1 MHGQQITTTAR
12 SRHDRLSDMVDRQP
26 TDLSF
31 ENNSNALVYL
41 IHGVTGTPVEMRYLA
56 RGLARRGGDVY
67 ATTLPGHCTSLR
79 ELLKTNEQQWC
90 DHVGKQ
96 LAYVRERY
104 EHVYVAGL
112 SAGSLLALE
121 ASTIVTVDGIG
132 VLSPTFFYDGWNTP
146 RSHAILPLA
155 LKLVPECLQHLLFH
169 LDGPPYGV
177 KDSLIQSHIRAS
189 YTAASV
195 FHEWVGLWWEGYRSE
210 SVEDGTDPPPSAS
223 KGYPLF
229 PLRTLTEI
237 DRLKSRVRKLLEK
250 VSAPTLILQ
259 ATEDDMTGP
268 RNAQFVYDEI
278 TSIQKQIVMLDDCYH
293 VITVDRQR
301 QAVVKYLDA
310 FFKLSARAHHGA
322 GEQAHEESV
331 AR

>member
-1 MHGQQITTTAR
+1 MHGQQITATAQ
-12 SRHDRLSDMVDRQP
+12 SRHDRLSEMVGRRS
-26 TDLSF
+26 TDLIF
-31 ENNSNALVYL
+31 ENDSNALVYL
-41 IHGVTGTPVEMRYLA
+41 IHGITGTPVEMRYLA
-56 RGLARRGGDVY
+56 RGLARRGENVY

-79 ELLKTNEQQWC
+79 NLVRTSEQQWC

-112 SAGSLLALE
+112 SAGALLALE
-121 ASTIVTVDGIG
+121 ASTRVAVDGVG

-169 LDGPPYGV
+169 LDGHPYGV
-177 KDSLIQSHIRAS
+177 KDSMIQAHIRAS
-189 YTAASV
+189 YTSASV
-195 FHEWVGLWWEGYRSE
+195 FNEWVGLWWEGYRSE
-210 SVEDGTDPPPSAS
+210 SVENGTEPSSAAS

-229 PLRTLTEI
+229 PLQTLTEI
-237 DRLKSRVRKLLEK
+237 DRLMSRVRKILEK
-250 VSAPTLILQ
+250 VSAPTMILQ

-278 TSIQKQIVMLDDCYH
+278 ASTQKQVVLLDDCYH

-301 QAVVKYLDA
+301 QAVVKHLDA
-310 FFKLSARAHHGA
+310 FFKLSSLAHHGA
-322 GEQAHEESV
+322 GEQTHEESV

>member
-1 MHGQQITTTAR
+1 MTLPTLSNQ
-12 SRHDRLSDMVDRQP
+12 DRLSDMVGRQP
-26 TDLSF
+26 TDIILQKGNHS
-31 ENNSNALVYL
+31 LVYL

-56 RGLARRGGDVY
+56 RGLARHGRDVY

-79 ELLKTNEQQWC
+79 DLIRTSEQQWRE
-90 DHVGKQ
+90 HVAKQ
-96 LAYVRERY
+96 LAYARERY

-112 SAGSLLALE
+112 SAGALLSLE
-121 ASTIVTVDGIG
+121 ASTMVAVDGVG
-132 VLSPTFFYDGWNTP
+132 VMSPTFFYDGWNTP

-177 KDSLIQSHIRAS
+177 KDAMIQANIRAS
-189 YTAASV
+189 YTPSSV
-195 FHEWVGLWWEGYRSE
+195 FHEWVNLWWEGHGSE
-210 SVEDGTDPPPSAS
+210 ATGNGTDLPSAAS

-237 DRLKSRVRKLLEK
+237 DRLMRRVKRRLEK

-259 ATEDDMTGP
+259 ASDDDMTGP

-278 TSIQKQIVMLDDCYH
+278 VSVQKRIVMLEDCYH

-301 QAVVKYLDA
+301 QAVVKHLNE
-310 FFKLSARAHHGA
+310 FFGATTLASHGA
-322 GEQAHEESV
+322 RKLDQEERVAH
-331 AR
+331 

>member
-1 MHGQQITTTAR
+1 MTIKSLNG
-12 SRHDRLSDMVDRQP
+12 HDRLSEMVDRQP
-26 TDLSF
+26 TDIILQ
-31 ENNSNALVYL
+31 NGRNSLVYL
-41 IHGVTGTPVEMRYLA
+41 IHGITGTPVEMRYLG
-56 RGLARRGGDVY
+56 RGLARREEDVY

-79 ELLKTNEQQWC
+79 DLVRTSEQQWC
-90 DHVGKQ
+90 EHVCKQ
-96 LAYVRERY
+96 LAYARERY

-121 ASTIVTVDGIG
+121 ASTRVAVDGVG

-169 LDGPPYGV
+169 VDGPPYGV
-177 KDSLIQSHIRAS
+177 KDSMIQAHIRAS
-189 YTAASV
+189 YTTASV
-195 FHEWVGLWWEGYRSE
+195 FHEWVSLWWEGHRSE
-210 SVEDGTDPPPSAS
+210 AVGNGTDPSSAAS

-237 DRLKSRVRKLLEK
+237 DRLMNRVRGHLDN
-250 VSAPTLILQ
+250 VSAPTVILQ
-259 ATEDDMTGP
+259 ATDDDMTGP
-268 RNAQFVYDEI
+268 RNAQLVYDEI
-278 TSIQKQIVMLDDCYH
+278 ASMQKQIVLLDDCYH

-301 QAVVKYLDA
+301 QAVVNHLKE
-310 FFKLSARAHHGA
+310 FFSLSTSVHHGV
-322 GEQAHEESV
+322 GEQNDGKSV

>member
-1 MHGQQITTTAR
+1 MTLPAL
-12 SRHDRLSDMVDRQP
+12 SNHDRLSDMVGRQP
-26 TDLSF
+26 TDIILQKANHS
-31 ENNSNALVYL
+31 LVYL

-56 RGLARRGGDVY
+56 RGLARHGRDVY

-79 ELLKTNEQQWC
+79 DLIRTSEQQWRE
-90 DHVGKQ
+90 HVAKQ
-96 LAYVRERY
+96 LAYARERY

-112 SAGSLLALE
+112 SAGALLSLE
-121 ASTIVTVDGIG
+121 ASTMVAVDGVG
-132 VLSPTFFYDGWNTP
+132 VMSPTFFYDGWNTP

-177 KDSLIQSHIRAS
+177 KDAMIQANIRAS
-189 YTAASV
+189 YTPSSV
-195 FHEWVGLWWEGYRSE
+195 FHEWVNLWWEGHRSE
-210 SVEDGTDPPPSAS
+210 ATENGTDSPSAAS

-237 DRLKSRVRKLLEK
+237 DRLMRRVKRRLEN

-259 ATEDDMTGP
+259 ASDDDMTGP

-278 TSIQKQIVMLDDCYH
+278 VSAQKRIVMLEDCYH

-301 QAVVKYLDA
+301 QAVVKHLNE
-310 FFKLSARAHHGA
+310 FFGASALASHGA
-322 GEQAHEESV
+322 GKLDQEERVAH
-331 AR
+331 

>member
-1 MHGQQITTTAR
+1 MTVKTSNG
-12 SRHDRLSDMVDRQP
+12 HDRLSEMVDRHP
-26 TDLSF
+26 TDLIF
-31 ENNSNALVYL
+31 QDDRNALVYL
-41 IHGVTGTPVEMRYLA
+41 IHGITGTPVEMRYLA

-79 ELLKTNEQQWC
+79 DLVRTNEQQWC
-90 DHVGKQ
+90 EHVCKQ
-96 LAYVRERY
+96 LAYARERY
-104 EHVYVAGL
+104 EHVYVTGL

-121 ASTIVTVDGIG
+121 ASTRVAVDGVG

-146 RSHAILPLA
+146 LSHAILPMA
-155 LKLVPECLQHLLFH
+155 LKLVPESLQHLFFH
-169 LDGPPYGV
+169 VDGPPYGV
-177 KDSLIQSHIRAS
+177 KDSMIQAHIRAS
-189 YTAASV
+189 YTTASV
-195 FHEWVGLWWEGYRSE
+195 FHEWVSLWWEGYRNE
-210 SVEDGTDPPPSAS
+210 TVGNGTDSSSAAS

-237 DRLKSRVRKLLEK
+237 DRLMNRVKGRLEK

-259 ATEDDMTGP
+259 ATDDDMTGP

-278 TSIQKQIVMLDDCYH
+278 TSTQKQIVLLDDCYH

-301 QAVVKYLDA
+301 QAVVTHLNE
-310 FFKLSARAHHGA
+310 FFRLSTSAHHGA
-322 GEQAHEESV
+322 GEQNYGESV

>member
-1 MHGQQITTTAR
+1 MTVKTLN
-12 SRHDRLSDMVDRQP
+12 SHDRLSEMTDRRS
-26 TDLSF
+26 TDLIF
-31 ENNSNALVYL
+31 QNDSNALVYL
-41 IHGVTGTPVEMRYLA
+41 IHGITGTPIEMRYLA
-56 RGLARRGGDVY
+56 RGLARLGGDIY

-79 ELLKTNEQQWC
+79 DLVRTNQQQWC
-90 DHVGKQ
+90 EHVCKQ
-96 LAYVRERY
+96 LAYARERY

-121 ASTIVTVDGIG
+121 AATIVAVDGVG

-169 LDGPPYGV
+169 VDGPPYGV
-177 KDSLIQSHIRAS
+177 KDSMIQAHIRAS
-189 YTAASV
+189 YTPASV
-195 FHEWVGLWWEGYRSE
+195 YHEWVSLWWKGYRSE
-210 SVEDGTDPPPSAS
+210 AVGNGTDPSSAAS

-229 PLRTLTEI
+229 PLRTLAEI
-237 DRLKSRVRKLLEK
+237 DRLMNRVRGLLGK

-278 TSIQKQIVMLDDCYH
+278 ASMQKRIVLLDDCYH

-301 QAVVKYLDA
+301 QAVVNHLDE
-310 FFKLSARAHHGA
+310 FFSLSTPAHHDA
-322 GEQAHEESV
+322 GEQNHEESV

>member
-1 MHGQQITTTAR
+1 MTAKAL
-12 SRHDRLSDMVDRQP
+12 SRHDRLSEMVGRRS
-26 TDLSF
+26 TDLIF
-31 ENNSNALVYL
+31 EKNSSALVYL
-41 IHGVTGTPVEMRYLA
+41 IHGVTGTPAEMRYLA
-56 RGLARRGGDVY
+56 RGLARCGEDVY

-79 ELLKTNEQQWC
+79 DLVRTSEQQWC

-96 LAYVRERY
+96 LAYARKHY

-121 ASTIVTVDGIG
+121 ASTIVTVDGVG

-177 KDSLIQSHIRAS
+177 KDSTIQAHIRAS
-189 YTAASV
+189 YTSASV
-195 FHEWVGLWWEGYRSE
+195 FHEWVGLWWKGYRSK
-210 SVEDGTDPPPSAS
+210 SVENGTASSSAAS

-237 DRLKSRVRKLLEK
+237 DRLMSRVRKLLEK

-259 ATEDDMTGP
+259 ATNDDMTGP

-278 TSIQKQIVMLDDCYH
+278 VSMQKQIVLLDDCYH

-301 QAVVKYLDA
+301 QAVVKYLDE
-310 FFKLSARAHHGA
+310 FFKLSNPAHHGA
-322 GEQAHEESV
+322 GKQNHKESV